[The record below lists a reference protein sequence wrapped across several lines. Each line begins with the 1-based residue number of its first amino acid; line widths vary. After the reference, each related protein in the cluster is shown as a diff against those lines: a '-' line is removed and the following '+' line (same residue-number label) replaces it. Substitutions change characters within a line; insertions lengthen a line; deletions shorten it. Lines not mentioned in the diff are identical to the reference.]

1 MSRAKT
7 AAPKAL
13 PQAQA
18 KWRSSGLTE
27 EHAQRLC
34 LGVLEA
40 EETAAL
46 AANFTATPA
55 IKIPYFDFKG
65 EPTEFY
71 RIRYLGTPPG
81 FGGLV
86 AKPQRYAQPAG
97 SLNEV
102 YLPPLLEKSWK
113 EIAKDATIQIVI
125 TEGEFK
131 AASACARGIPCIGL
145 GGVDV
150 WRAGK
155 RGIDLLPQL
164 REVEWAGRSVVV
176 VFDSDAATNP
186 NVTAAQ
192 RRLAGA
198 LTERG
203 ARPLIVALPQ
213 GDDGKKQGLDDFLT
227 WGGDLA
233 PLIADAIPFAEADA
247 LWAMNEEVLYV
258 RDPGLVVVQADGRR
272 ISHSAFEKHAYAHRH
287 YMEITQGRNGVTM
300 KKRSLAP
307 RWVAWPGR
315 FELNRI
321 TYAPGQ
327 PQIFNDQYNM
337 WRGLG
342 IQPKKGDIAPWLW
355 LMGYIFKLDQ
365 AAREW
370 FERWAAYPLQ
380 VLGAKM
386 NTAVV
391 LWGTSQGTGK
401 TLVGY
406 SLGKLYGKANFIEI
420 KNKDLKGGFNTWA
433 ENKQFVIGDEITGGE
448 ARIDADYL
456 KGLITQSDM
465 LINTKYVPSFTIP
478 DCINYLFTSNQPD
491 ALFLEDFDRRFFVH
505 EVVGAPA
512 ERSFYETYDRW
523 YRSEEGQAALLYHL
537 LELDLGNF
545 NPRAEAPET
554 EAKKGMIRDSKSDL
568 GNWVMMLKEDPER
581 ALAPLGPEVAK
592 ECELFTATQLL
603 HCYDPEKRTRV
614 TVGGLGKELK
624 RAGLRQ
630 ANYASPVHT
639 AMGLQ
644 RIWAVRNGK
653 YWADVAKPKQII
665 EAFDKF
671 FSQGGKHT

>member
-1 MSRAKT
+1 VSKAK
-7 AAPKAL
+7 KAE

-18 KWRSSGLTE
+18 LARKKWESSGLTE

-34 LGVLEA
+34 LEPLDGPEV
-40 EETAAL
+40 AAL
-46 AANFTATPA
+46 ADNFTATPA
-55 IKIPYFDFKG
+55 VRIPYFDFNG

-71 RIRYLGTPPG
+71 RIRYLAKPEG

-102 YLPPLLEKSWK
+102 YLPPLLDKTWK
-113 EIAKDATIQIVI
+113 EIAKDEKVQIFI

-131 AASACARGIPCIGL
+131 AAAACSRGIPCIGL

-150 WRAGK
+150 WRASK

-164 REVEWAGRSVVV
+164 REIEWSGRSVVV

-203 ARPLIVALPQ
+203 ARPLIVALPV
-213 GDDGKKQGLDDFLT
+213 GDDGKKQGLDDFLL
-227 WGGDLA
+227 WGGDIA
-233 PLIADAIPFAEADA
+233 PLVADATPWAEADA
-247 LWAMNEEVLYV
+247 LWGMNEEVLYI
-258 RDPGLVVVQADGRR
+258 RDPGLVVVQKDGQK
-272 ISHSAFEKHAYAHRH
+272 ISHNAFEKHAYAHRH
-287 YMEITQGRNGVTM
+287 YTEITQGRNGVTV
-300 KKRSLAP
+300 KKRPLAP
-307 RWVAWPGR
+307 RWTAWPGR
-315 FELNRI
+315 FELSRI
-321 TYAPGQ
+321 TYAPGKEQ
-327 PQIFNDQYNM
+327 VFDDQYNM

-342 IQPKKGDIAPWLW
+342 VEPKKGDISPWLW
-355 LMGYIFKLDQ
+355 LMGFIFKADD

-370 FERWAAYPLQ
+370 FQRWAAYPFQ
-380 VLGAKM
+380 HLGAKM

-391 LWGTSQGTGK
+391 LWGTAQGTGK
-401 TLVGY
+401 TLIGY
-406 SLGKLYGKANFIEI
+406 TLAKLYGRQNWIEI
-420 KNKDLKGGFNTWA
+420 KNKDLKGGFNGWA
-433 ENKQFVIGDEITGGE
+433 ENRQLVIGDEITGGE

-456 KGLITQSDM
+456 KGLITQDSM
-465 LINTKYVPSFTIP
+465 LVNVKYVPSFTIP
-478 DCINYLFTSNQPD
+478 DCINYIFTSNQPD

-505 EVVGAPA
+505 EVLGSPA

-523 YRSEEGQAALLYHL
+523 YRSVEGQAALLHHL

-568 GNWVMMLKEDPER
+568 GNWVLMLKEDPER
-581 ALAPLGPEVAK
+581 ALSPLGPEAAK
-592 ECELFTATQLL
+592 GELFTATQLL

-614 TVGGLGKELK
+614 TVGGLGKEMK
-624 RAGLRQ
+624 RSGFRQ
-630 ANYASPVHT
+630 ANYASPVYT
-639 AMGLQ
+639 STMGLQ
-644 RIWAVRNGK
+644 RIWAIKNGV
-653 YWADVAKPKQII
+653 YWADVAKPKQIT
-665 EAFDKF
+665 EAFDKVF
-671 FSQGGKHT
+671 GQGGKHT